1 MMTQA
6 PVSGPHAHGA
16 ISLRRTML
24 LVMLALLPATLFGV
38 YIYGWP
44 ALNLLVVTIA
54 SCLIVEAACLSIAG
68 KPVGI
73 YLMDGSAILTGWLL
87 AMTLP
92 PWAPW
97 WIGVVGAVIAIGL
110 GKQVFGGIGQNLFNP
125 AMVAR
130 VALLIAF
137 PLEMTTFVAPKPL
150 FTDSAPDFMQ
160 GLAITFGHGL
170 QVDAVSSATTLGYV
184 KTELGRN
191 TPLDAALAQVFD
203 FFNGFSGF
211 MAGSLGETSAVLVL
225 LGGLFL
231 LYRRIISWHIPV
243 AMIGSIMLLAGLF
256 HTLSPEH
263 YAGPLMHLL
272 SGATLLGAFFI
283 ATDLVTSPVTARGQ
297 IVFGA
302 GCGILVYIIR
312 TWANYP
318 EGVAFAVM
326 LMNALTP
333 LIDHYVRPRVYGRDR
348 RGQPLVY
355 ETAAKDQVAKE
366 PISGQRA
373 TEASK

>member
-1 MMTQA
+1 MSG

-16 ISLRRTML
+16 ISLRRTMV
-24 LVMLALLPATLFGV
+24 LVMLALLPATLFGL

-44 ALNLLVVTIA
+44 AFNLLLVTVVA
-54 SCLIVEAACLSIAG
+54 SLLAEAACLAIAG
-68 KPVGI
+68 KPIGI
-73 YLMDGSAILTGWLL
+73 YLKDGSAILTGWLL

-97 WIGVVGAVIAIGL
+97 WIGVCGALIAIVL

-150 FTDSAPDFMQ
+150 FTESAPDLMQ
-160 GLAITFGHGL
+160 SLAITFGSGM
-170 QVDAVSSATTLGYV
+170 QMDAVSSATTLGFV
-184 KTELGRN
+184 KTELGRHN
-191 TPLDAALAQVFD
+191 PLDGALAQVFD
-203 FFNGFSGF
+203 LLNGFTGF
-211 MAGSLGETSAVLVL
+211 MPGSMGETSAVLVL

-243 AMIGSIMLLAGLF
+243 AMIASITLLAGLF
-256 HTLSPEH
+256 HALSPEH
-263 YAGPLMHLL
+263 FTGPLVHLL

-302 GCGILVYIIR
+302 GCGVLVYVIR

-348 RGQPLVY
+348 KGQPLVY
-355 ETAAKDQVAKE
+355 KGESWERD
-366 PISGQRA
+366 S
-373 TEASK
+373 EASR